1 MGVVVVAAQVEGDSV
16 VMAAVVVMGVV
27 VLVSVLG
34 FAFLGGYVSRGTRQC
49 GKQSW
54 APLHEQEGA
63 GGIDCDGFSV

>member
-16 VMAAVVVMGVV
+16 VMEAGVVVV

-63 GGIDCDGFSV
+63 GGIDCDGFAV

>member
-16 VMAAVVVMGVV
+16 VMEAGVVVV

>member
-16 VMAAVVVMGVV
+16 VMEAGVVVV

-63 GGIDCDGFSV
+63 GGLDCDGFAV